1 MRHLEKGYFSRK
13 MTPKGVIRV
22 LSVNEVVVKNIF
34 SFL

>member
-1 MRHLEKGYFSRK
+1 

-22 LSVNEVVVKNIF
+22 LGVNEVVVKNIF